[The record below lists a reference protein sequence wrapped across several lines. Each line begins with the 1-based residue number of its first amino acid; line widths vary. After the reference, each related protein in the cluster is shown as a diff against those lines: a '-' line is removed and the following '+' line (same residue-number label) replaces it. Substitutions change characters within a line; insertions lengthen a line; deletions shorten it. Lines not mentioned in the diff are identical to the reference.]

1 MKRIVILV
9 ALMLGIS
16 LLCASCEKQDASSF
30 VGTWSFVE
38 DGEKD
43 EGDYVVITENQISFY
58 YTGEDG
64 FDNGVKYKFEY
75 EHPHIFIAG
84 INLYDVVSKS
94 RNRMV
99 WEDANDEEYSYSIG
113 AISVSKE
120 KTKYILNRK

>member
-1 MKRIVILV
+1 MIKKICILIVAILV
-9 ALMLGIS
+9 GLSIS
-16 LLCASCEKQDASSF
+16 SCEKDNLSSME
-30 VGTWSFVE
+30 GTWSFVE